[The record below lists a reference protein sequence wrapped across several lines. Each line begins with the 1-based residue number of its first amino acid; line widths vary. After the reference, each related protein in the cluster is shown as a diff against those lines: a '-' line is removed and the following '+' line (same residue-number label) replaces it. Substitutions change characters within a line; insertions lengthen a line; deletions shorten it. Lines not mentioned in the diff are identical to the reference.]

1 LIFKLYCFLFVF
13 IIFNAFCAVHDEP
26 SLGKPSLP
34 IAATAEPSKEDL
46 SKLVYESRIIP
57 FEELRASLPLSMH
70 LHSLTLLNCGLRTP
84 EVQLV
89 SSFLQEAP
97 SLTELSLP
105 YNFIEGEGANA
116 LEIALT
122 QNTSLKRL
130 DVSYNRVHSDDLLK
144 AVGVALNRRSTF
156 LDFLNLGNNSFTRID
171 QTDLERLF
179 STRIGFLD
187 LILSNISLTS
197 IGNAL
202 NSQKGKGAL
211 AGLQIPESDENL
223 SEIYEVARAYNV
235 ILYVHKGFWIVQP
248 RREGLKVL
256 SFISQQG
263 PNPLSLVAPEP
274 IVSVASAE
282 DPAPVVLL
290 PTLPVVDQGSP
301 KSTKSSP
308 RSLRFSLKA
317 LFKKP

>member
-1 LIFKLYCFLFVF
+1 
-13 IIFNAFCAVHDEP
+13 
-26 SLGKPSLP
+26 
-34 IAATAEPSKEDL
+34 
-46 SKLVYESRIIP
+46 
-57 FEELRASLPLSMH
+57 
-70 LHSLTLLNCGLRTP
+70 
-84 EVQLV
+84 VQLV

>member
-1 LIFKLYCFLFVF
+1 M
-13 IIFNAFCAVHDEP
+13 FNVFCATNDQETNSTLHP
-26 SLGKPSLP
+26 SSFTLVTPTEESSHKKVFESLVFP
-34 IAATAEPSKEDL
+34 LEDL
-46 SKLVYESRIIP
+46 RDYLKQNN
-57 FEELRASLPLSMH
+57 H
-70 LHSLTLLNCGLRTP
+70 LQALTLLNCGLKSP
-84 EVQLV
+84 EIGLV
-89 SSFLQEAP
+89 SSFLQETL
-97 SLTELSLP
+97 SLRELSLS
-105 YNFIEGEGANA
+105 YNFIEGEGAHA
-116 LEIALT
+116 LEISLA

-130 DVSYNRVHSDDLLK
+130 DVSYNQVYSDDLLK

-211 AGLQIPESDENL
+211 AGLQIPESDEDL
-223 SEIYEVARAYNV
+223 CEIYQVARVYNV

-248 RREGLKVL
+248 HREGLKLMSLV
-256 SFISQQG
+256 SQRG

-274 IVSVASAE
+274 IVSVAPAE
-282 DPAPVVLL
+282 GTAPVVFL
-290 PTLPVVDQGSP
+290 PTLPVADQDSPKPMKSSP
-301 KSTKSSP
+301 KSP
-308 RSLRFSLKA
+308 RFSLRG